1 VRALGRPASWLTL
14 PGMEWRLEWRS
25 PGLWAGLAL
34 ATVYAAGGALRESTY
49 LGLTLQAGAWLSSLL
64 PLAMSLVWI
73 GAHNRPANCKTA
85 EMVEASSM
93 PRATRLA
100 AEMAGGASVA
110 FAVAAI
116 AASLAVL
123 SLFLSPL
130 TDHAGRPGLAGDLW
144 LAPLTVAPVIVFWL
158 GASRLLARLLP
169 ARIAYV
175 SALVL
180 WAVGLWLR
188 PPASYFAPIYAP
200 SRGSELTLLG
210 PEGARLLIT
219 HRLVLLGLGL
229 LLGLAACVW
238 GSKRRAARQAAG
250 VLAGLVVFAGLL
262 SAPGVIHL
270 AAGPEVPQEA
280 VGWLAEAETSRR
292 WVEILAPAG
301 GQETEPAGT
310 AFLAVAHARWGDEV
324 LKTLAKLVEEAGERG
339 TLSVVEAPVDALAVE
354 TTGERLLVLAPEAV
368 FRIDG
373 RSMPGMISRRLIT
386 QWVAWIT
393 GSAAEAGRTGALS
406 ARAGQ
411 SDADGVRRYLEWV
424 LGYRCLDAAV
434 IDDEVEA
441 WRDVLRSFRAGQSG
455 AVPGGDGRQGGSG
468 DQTTFPKEGDLLRTW
483 RGGSGA
489 VSGTS
494 LSLGLALWDR
504 LGPGPETADLVAA
517 YLLWA
522 PSVTTLT
529 TIDPAASAEEFIEI
543 YGQQLGGKP

>member
-1 VRALGRPASWLTL
+1 
-14 PGMEWRLEWRS
+14 
-25 PGLWAGLAL
+25 
-34 ATVYAAGGALRESTY
+34 
-49 LGLTLQAGAWLSSLL
+49 
-64 PLAMSLVWI
+64 
-73 GAHNRPANCKTA
+73 
-85 EMVEASSM
+85 MVEASSM
-93 PRATRLA
+93 PRAIRLA

-123 SLFLSPL
+123 ILFLSPL

-144 LAPLTVAPVIVFWL
+144 LAPLTVAPVIIFWL
-158 GASRLLARLLP
+158 GASRILARLLP

-210 PEGARLLIT
+210 PDGLRLLIT
-219 HRLVLLGLGL
+219 HRLALLGLGL
-229 LLGLAACVW
+229 LLGLAACVT

-270 AAGPEVPQEA
+270 AAGPEVAQEA
-280 VGWLAEAETSRR
+280 AGWLAEAETSRR
-292 WVEILAPAG
+292 WVEIQAPAS
-301 GQETEPAGT
+301 GQGTEPAGT
-310 AFLAVAHARWGDEV
+310 AFLAVADARWGDEV
-324 LKTLAKLVEEAGERG
+324 LKTLAKLAAEAGECG
-339 TLSVVEAPVDALAVE
+339 NLSVVEAPVDGLEVE
-354 TTGERLLVLAPEAV
+354 TEGGHLLILAPEVV
-368 FRIDG
+368 FRIAG

-393 GSAAEAGRTGALS
+393 RSPAEAGQTGAPS

-411 SDADGVRRYLEWV
+411 LAADGTRLYLEWV
-424 LGYRCLDAAV
+424 HGYRCLDAAV

-441 WRDVLRSFRAGQSG
+441 WRDMLRNLRAGQSG
-455 AVPGGDGRQGGSG
+455 AVPGGEGSQGGPG
-468 DQTTFPKEGDLLRTW
+468 GETTFPKDGDLLRTW

-489 VSGTS
+489 SSDTS

-522 PSVTTLT
+522 PSVMTPTMV
-529 TIDPAASAEEFIEI
+529 DPAAAAEEFIDI
-543 YGQQLGGKP
+543 YGRQLGGKP

>member
-1 VRALGRPASWLTL
+1 MRALGRPASWLTL

-49 LGLTLQAGAWLSSLL
+49 LGLALQAGAWLSSLL

-93 PRATRLA
+93 PRAIRLA

-123 SLFLSPL
+123 ILFLSPL
-130 TDHAGRPGLAGDLW
+130 TDQVGRPGLAGDLW

-169 ARIAYV
+169 ATIAYV

-180 WAVGLWLR
+180 WAIGLWLR
-188 PPASYFAPIYAP
+188 PPASYFTPTYAP
-200 SRGSELTLLG
+200 TRGSELTLLG
-210 PEGARLLIT
+210 PDGVRLLIA
-219 HRLVLLGLGL
+219 HRLALLGLGL
-229 LLGLAACVW
+229 LLGLAACVT
-238 GSKRRAARQAAG
+238 GSKRRVAGQAAG
-250 VLAGLVVFAGLL
+250 VLAGVAVFACLL
-262 SAPGVIHL
+262 SAPGVVHL
-270 AAGPEVPQEA
+270 AAGPEVAQEA
-280 VGWLAEAETSRR
+280 AGWLTEAETSRR
-292 WVEILAPAG
+292 WVEIQAPDD
-301 GQETEPAGT
+301 GQGTEPAGT

-324 LKTLAKLVEEAGERG
+324 LKTLAKLAAEAGEPG

-393 GSAAEAGRTGALS
+393 GSAAEAGRTGAPS

-411 SDADGVRRYLEWV
+411 MAADGARLYLEWV
-424 LGYRCLDAAV
+424 HGYRCLDAAV

-441 WRDVLRSFRAGQSG
+441 WRDVLRNLRAGRPG
-455 AVPGGDGRQGGSG
+455 AVPGGDGRQGGPG
-468 DQTTFPKEGDLLRTW
+468 DQTTFPRDGDLLRTW

-489 VSGTS
+489 SSDTS

-504 LGPGPETADLVAA
+504 LGPGPGTTDLVAA

-522 PSVTTLT
+522 PSVMTLT
-529 TIDPAASAEEFIEI
+529 TVDPAAAAEEFIEI
-543 YGQQLGGKP
+543 YGRQLGGKP